1 MTNQGELIMPLVI
14 APIDVDLKIVRVNAD
29 EKTKKH
35 LQSLGVVI
43 NGIIKVLSSN
53 GGNVICEVLGV
64 RIALNKDIAMKIFV
78 A

>member
-1 MTNQGELIMPLVI
+1 MPLVI
-14 APIDVDLKIVRVNAD
+14 APRDTSLKVVKVNAD

-43 NGIIKVLSSN
+43 NGIIKVISST
-53 GGNVICEVLGV
+53 GGNVIVEVLGV

>member
-1 MTNQGELIMPLVI
+1 MPLVI
-14 APIDVDLKIVRVNAD
+14 APIDTNLKIVRVNAD

-43 NGIIKVLSSN
+43 NGVIKVISST
-53 GGNVICEVLGV
+53 GGNVIVEVLGV

>member
-1 MTNQGELIMPLVI
+1 MPLVI
-14 APIDVDLKIVRVNAD
+14 APIDTNLKIVRVNAD

-43 NGIIKVLSSN
+43 NGIIKVISST
-53 GGNVICEVLGV
+53 GGNVIVEVLGV

>member
-1 MTNQGELIMPLVI
+1 MPLVI
-14 APIDVDLKIVRVNAD
+14 APIDTNLKIVRVNAD

-35 LQSLGVVI
+35 LQSLGVII
-43 NGIIKVLSSN
+43 NGVIKVISST
-53 GGNVICEVLGV
+53 GGNVIVEVLGV

>member
-1 MTNQGELIMPLVI
+1 MPLVI
-14 APIDVDLKIVRVNAD
+14 APIDTTLKVVRVNAD

-43 NGIIKVLSSN
+43 NGVIKVISSN
-53 GGNVICEVLGV
+53 GGNVIVEVLGV
-64 RIALNKDIAMKIFV
+64 RIALNRDIAMKIFV

>member
-1 MTNQGELIMPLVI
+1 MPLVI
-14 APIDVDLKIVRVNAD
+14 APIDTNLKIVRVNAD

-43 NGIIKVLSSN
+43 NGVIKVISST
-53 GGNVICEVLGV
+53 GGNVIVEVLGV

-78 A
+78 AQKGFSYV

>member
-1 MTNQGELIMPLVI
+1 MIMPLVI
-14 APIDVDLKIVRVNAD
+14 APIDTNLKIVRVNAD

-43 NGIIKVLSSN
+43 NGIIKVISST
-53 GGNVICEVLGV
+53 GGNVIVEVLGV

>member
-1 MTNQGELIMPLVI
+1 MPLVI
-14 APIDVDLKIVRVNAD
+14 APRDTNLKIVRVNAD

-43 NGIIKVLSSN
+43 NGIIKVISST
-53 GGNVICEVLGV
+53 GGNVIVEVLGV
-64 RIALNKDIAMKIFV
+64 RVALNKDIAMKIFV